1 MVQKYVENDFNPHLP
16 PQKKVKNNKTYL
28 QKVFV
33 FDFCCFFHLWMMFF
47 FGGGVGRQLQASVE
61 CSMDVKLLEISH
73 KTSCRFWLSL
83 DEPRGVSLK
92 PHRSFLMSRDC
103 DKWPLKNGDL
113 LWITVGN
120 LMQLPFVCHILFN
133 HVQSL
138 LNSQCE
144 PQQQKYQW
152 LHGRWS
158 FVKCHGSD
166 KWESL
171 RKEWRLYPILEQTWN
186 SSYKALRI
194 ECINDDKC
202 QGINGPNRISFV
214 TIHTSK
220 IALATP
226 ACPPK
231 PLVFLLQALHRNG
244 TLKLWCNL
252 VLSLL
257 LYLIHLWNFWSFYSV
272 GQSLHLWWS
281 RRWGR

>member
-1 MVQKYVENDFNPHLP
+1 
-16 PQKKVKNNKTYL
+16 
-28 QKVFV
+28 
-33 FDFCCFFHLWMMFF
+33 
-47 FGGGVGRQLQASVE
+47 
-61 CSMDVKLLEISH
+61 
-73 KTSCRFWLSL
+73 
-83 DEPRGVSLK
+83 
-92 PHRSFLMSRDC
+92 
-103 DKWPLKNGDL
+103 
-113 LWITVGN
+113 
-120 LMQLPFVCHILFN
+120 MQLPYVFHILFN

-144 PQQQKYQW
+144 PQQQEYQW
-152 LHGRWS
+152 PYGRWS

-171 RKEWRLYPILEQTWN
+171 RKEWRLYPIPEQTCN

-194 ECINDDKC
+194 EWINDDKC

-214 TIHTSK
+214 TIRYISK
-220 IALATP
+220 IDFATP
-226 ACPPK
+226 ARPPK
-231 PLVFLLQALHRNG
+231 HLFFLLQALHRNG

-281 RRWGR
+281 LCGESRNGSWGR